1 MLSIAEIEDE
11 EAKIDAML
19 SELSDAQRSYVETLS
34 ADEVRDPKEYR
45 RRLRGFFFGWHHFYL
60 NNWIR
65 GAISVAL
72 LIYAIAGLLI
82 MDIRVPAAILLG
94 YWLLEI
100 PAALRAERFVRDRNV
115 TALRSAIGQLKRR
128 R

>member
-1 MLSIAEIEDE
+1 MLSVAELEDE
-11 EAKIDAML
+11 EQKIERLL
-19 SELSDAQRSYVETLS
+19 SELNEAQRSYVETLAS
-34 ADEVRDPKEYR
+34 EEVRDPQEFR

-65 GAISVAL
+65 GALSIAL
-72 LIYAIAGLLI
+72 LAYVVIGVLI
-82 MDIRVPAAILLG
+82 MQIWFPAIILLA

-100 PAALRAERFVRDRNV
+100 PVMLNAERKVRDRNA
-115 TALRSAIGQLKRR
+115 TAYRSAIGQLKRR